1 MDKMKTTVLGIRL
14 NDYQR
19 GKLQTIAEDNRMTEV
34 EAVRVLI
41 DKLIE
46 GRIAIGNGVDLSGLR
61 MVAKKKGV
69 TVQQLI
75 DAVVEQLS
83 GPTE

>member
-1 MDKMKTTVLGIRL
+1 MKTTVLGIRL

-19 GKLQTIAEDNRMTEV
+19 DKLKIKAEDNRMTEV

-46 GRIAIGNGVDLSGLR
+46 GRIEIGNGVDLSGLR

-83 GPTE
+83 GSTE

>member
-1 MDKMKTTVLGIRL
+1 MKTTVLGIRL

-19 GKLQTIAEDNRMTEV
+19 EKLQGIAEDNHMTEV

-46 GRIAIGNGVDLSGLR
+46 GHIQIGGGLDLSGLR
-61 MVAKKKGV
+61 MVAKNKGV

>member
-1 MDKMKTTVLGIRL
+1 MKTTVLGIRL

-19 GKLQTIAEDNRMTEV
+19 EKLQTIAEDNRMTEV

-46 GRIAIGNGVDLSGLR
+46 GQITIGNGVDLSGLR

>member
-1 MDKMKTTVLGIRL
+1 MKTTVLGIRL

>member
-1 MDKMKTTVLGIRL
+1 MKTTVLGIRL

-19 GKLQTIAEDNRMTEV
+19 EKLQTIAEDNRMTEV

-46 GRIAIGNGVDLSGLR
+46 GQITIGNGVDLSGLR
-61 MVAKKKGV
+61 MVASKKGV